1 MSEKQ
6 PGLLMLETLAAQMGC
21 VYLSDLRCLPPDSR
35 TRLREILQKIPAS
48 SAPPEVW
55 NETAFYLAALPAASS
70 AEEARRALLAWAG
83 GSGNRTLKT
92 EGGAL

>member
-1 MSEKQ
+1 
-6 PGLLMLETLAAQMGC
+6 MGC

-48 SAPPEVW
+48 SAPSEVW

-83 GSGNRTLKT
+83 GNGKRTLKT